1 MGKYQDISIN
11 KLVKEINEKY
21 FLPEIQREFVWDK
34 DKSKFEDKLYDLFDS
49 IMRGYPIGTLLFWDV
64 KHLNLVEDNI
74 TVLKFL
80 DNSNKENEIVER
92 DNFKHRPINLVLDG
106 QQRMTILNLALRGVF
121 EDEYRKKKRKRN
133 LYLNLLIELDDSKEV
148 NERAYEFK
156 ILDSDKECF
165 LEKNKL
171 WWKVKQI
178 IDEKFGIFKEAEVL
192 SE

>member
-1 MGKYQDISIN
+1 MGKYQDISISR
-11 KLVKEINEKY
+11 LVKEINEKY

-106 QQRMTILNLALRGVF
+106 QQRMTILNLALRGIF

-133 LYLNLLIELDDSKEV
+133 LYLNLLIEPDDSKEV

-156 ILDSDKECF
+156 ILESDKECF
-165 LEKNKL
+165 LEKDKL

-178 IDEKFGIFKEAEVL
+178 IDL
-192 SE
+192 D